1 MYVIPGPYHHSGR
14 VLVSFR
20 FDNDSHLDRRPRPDL
35 VSVFLAPV
43 GCRSDGV
50 MRSMQLP
57 RGTDEGSQ
65 VTGMWG
71 PNLSKKGGYG
81 YHGYSRGPGGTF
93 SAIVTYAKF
102 LIKCRPKIDLPH
114 LREQG
119 NEV

>member
-50 MRSMQLP
+50 MRSMQL
-57 RGTDEGSQ
+57 RFLLGYRRNQLNLMTTTSGGMRKT
-65 VTGMWG
+65 TG
-71 PNLSKKGGYG
+71 L
-81 YHGYSRGPGGTF
+81 
-93 SAIVTYAKF
+93 
-102 LIKCRPKIDLPH
+102 
-114 LREQG
+114 
-119 NEV
+119 